1 MENIYFSQKIEHQ
14 LPEWLLYQLWYIL
27 SDYDCFRGKRQKCLR
42 IVQRKPPSELVTS
55 FLAEQ
60 PVSARI
66 VIQRQCER
74 VVMMLAE
81 EEEDDT
87 EPIDSSTAVTEIGGT
102 KYASLP
108 EAFAAASNY
117 DDTITLLNNTELAEP
132 LSVSLNDHYIS
143 HFTLDL
149 NGKTIS
155 CNNGNSDT
163 LFVCATLII
172 CDSSSEKLEESR
184 KTPCRPVRAG
194 RKTDSRHSFA
204 AMPGTVEGI

>member
-1 MENIYFSQKIEHQ
+1 MFMFRKIERQ
-14 LPEWLLYQLWYIL
+14 LPERVPYQLWYIL
-27 SDYDCFRGKRQKCLR
+27 NDYDYFRGERQKCLR
-42 IVQRKPPSELVTS
+42 IVQRKPPSELVMS

-66 VIQRQCER
+66 VIRRQGEL

-172 CDSSSEKLEESR
+172 CDSSSEKLEGSQ
-184 KTPCRPVRAG
+184 KTLILPTGAG
-194 RKTDSRHSFA
+194 RARNRFPAQLCSHA
-204 AMPGTVEGI
+204 GNG

>member
-1 MENIYFSQKIEHQ
+1 MFRKIERQ
-14 LPEWLLYQLWYIL
+14 LPERVPYQLWYIL
-27 SDYDCFRGKRQKCLR
+27 NDYDYFRGERQKCLR
-42 IVQRKPPSELVTS
+42 IVQRKPPSELVMS

-66 VIQRQCER
+66 VIRRQGEL

-172 CDSSSEKLEESR
+172 CDSSSEKLEGSQ
-184 KTPCRPVRAG
+184 KTLILPTGAG
-194 RKTDSRHSFA
+194 RAKNRFPAQLCSHA
-204 AMPGTVEGI
+204 GNG

>member
-1 MENIYFSQKIEHQ
+1 MENTYFSRKIEHQ

-27 SDYDCFRGKRQKCLR
+27 SDYDCFRGEQQKCLR
-42 IVQRKPPSELVTS
+42 IVQRKPPSELVMS

-66 VIQRQCER
+66 VIRRQGKR
-74 VVMMLAE
+74 VVMMLA
-81 EEEDDT
+81 EEDDT

-108 EAFAAASNY
+108 GAFAAASNY
-117 DDTITLLNNTELAEP
+117 DDTITPLNNTEPADP
-132 LSVSLNDHYIS
+132 LSVPLNDHYIS
-143 HFTLDL
+143 HVTLDL
-149 NGKTIS
+149 NDKTIS

-194 RKTDSRHSFA
+194 RKTDSRHSFT

>member
-1 MENIYFSQKIEHQ
+1 MKNVYVSQKIERQ
-14 LPEWLLYQLWYIL
+14 LPERVPYQLWYIL
-27 SDYDCFRGKRQKCLR
+27 NDYDCFRGERQECLR
-42 IVQRKPPSELVTS
+42 IVQRKPPSELVMS
-55 FLAEQ
+55 FLVEQ

-66 VIQRQCER
+66 VIRRQGER
-74 VVMMLAE
+74 VVMMLA
-81 EEEDDT
+81 EEDDT

-102 KYASLP
+102 KYTSLP

-172 CDSSSEKLEESR
+172 CDSSSEKLEGSQ
-184 KTPCRPVRAG
+184 KTLILPTGAG
-194 RKTDSRHSFA
+194 RAKNRFPAQLCSHA
-204 AMPGTVEGI
+204 GNG

>member
-1 MENIYFSQKIEHQ
+1 MN
-14 LPEWLLYQLWYIL
+14 
-27 SDYDCFRGKRQKCLR
+27 DYDCFRGERQKCLR
-42 IVQRKPPSELVTS
+42 IVQRKLPSELVMS

-60 PVSARI
+60 PVSACI
-66 VIQRQCER
+66 VIRRQGER

-81 EEEDDT
+81 EDDT
-87 EPIDSSTAVTEIGGT
+87 EPINSSTAVAEIGGT

-132 LSVSLNDHYIS
+132 LSVPLNDHYIS

-194 RKTDSRHSFA
+194 REKPEIQIPGTALQPCRERLRKYSRTDS
-204 AMPGTVEGI
+204 

>member
-1 MENIYFSQKIEHQ
+1 MSDYGCFRDERQEC
-14 LPEWLLYQLWYIL
+14 LLYLWN
-27 SDYDCFRGKRQKCLR
+27 GQQCLY
-42 IVQRKPPSELVTS
+42 IVQSEPPAGFVM
-55 FLAEQ
+55 FFRAEQ

-66 VIQRQCER
+66 VIRRQGER

-81 EEEDDT
+81 DDT
-87 EPIDSSTAVTEIGGT
+87 EPVDSSTAVTEIGGT

-117 DDTITLLNNTELAEP
+117 DDTITLLNNTELAEL
-132 LSVSLNDHYIS
+132 LSVPLNDHYIS

-149 NGKTIS
+149 NGKAIS

-172 CDSSSEKLEESR
+172 CDSSSEKLEGSQ
-184 KTPCRPVRAG
+184 KTLMLPTGAG
-194 RKTDSRHSFA
+194 RAKNRFPAQLCSHA
-204 AMPGTVEGI
+204 GNG

>member
-1 MENIYFSQKIEHQ
+1 M
-14 LPEWLLYQLWYIL
+14 YIL
-27 SDYDCFRGKRQKCLR
+27 NDYDCFRGERQKCLR
-42 IVQRKPPSELVTS
+42 IVQRKPPSELVMS

-66 VIQRQCER
+66 VIRRQGER
-74 VVMMLAE
+74 VVMMLA
-81 EEEDDT
+81 EDDT

-108 EAFAAASNY
+108 EALAAASNY
-117 DDTITLLNNTELAEP
+117 DDTITLLNNTELVEP

-155 CNNGNSDT
+155 CNNVNSDT

-172 CDSSSEKLEESR
+172 CDSSSEKLERSQKR
-184 KTPCRPVRAG
+184 
-194 RKTDSRHSFA
+194 
-204 AMPGTVEGI
+204 

>member
-1 MENIYFSQKIEHQ
+1 M
-14 LPEWLLYQLWYIL
+14 
-27 SDYDCFRGKRQKCLR
+27 
-42 IVQRKPPSELVTS
+42 LV
-55 FLAEQ
+55 
-60 PVSARI
+60 
-66 VIQRQCER
+66 
-74 VVMMLAE
+74 E
-81 EEEDDT
+81 EDEDDT

-155 CNNGNSDT
+155 CNNVNSDT

-172 CDSSSEKLEESR
+172 CDSSSEKLEGSQ
-184 KTPCRPVRAG
+184 KTLILPTGAG
-194 RKTDSRHSFA
+194 RAKNRFPAQLCSHAGNGRGNMKIESYSSPRASRSASSFMIA
-204 AMPGTVEGI
+204 GYFLSS

>member
-1 MENIYFSQKIEHQ
+1 MERQ
-14 LPEWLLYQLWYIL
+14 LPERVPYQLWYIL
-27 SDYDCFRGKRQKCLR
+27 NEYDCFRGERQKCLR
-42 IVQRKPPSELVTS
+42 IVQNAPPEELVMS

-66 VIQRQCER
+66 VIRRQCER

-81 EEEDDT
+81 EDEDDT
-87 EPIDSSTAVTEIGGT
+87 EPIDSSTAVAEIGGT

-172 CDSSSEKLEESR
+172 CDSSSEKLEGSQ
-184 KTPCRPVRAG
+184 KTLILPTGAG
-194 RKTDSRHSFA
+194 RAKNRFPAQLCSHA
-204 AMPGTVEGI
+204 GNG

>member
-1 MENIYFSQKIEHQ
+1 MKNIYFSQKIEHQ
-14 LPEWLLYQLWYIL
+14 LPEWVLYQLWYIL
-27 SDYDCFRGKRQKCLR
+27 SDYGCFRGERQKPCVSSRMRHLRNFSCPFSLNSRCLR
-42 IVQRKPPSELVTS
+42 IVIR
-55 FLAEQ
+55 
-60 PVSARI
+60 
-66 VIQRQCER
+66 RQGER

-132 LSVSLNDHYIS
+132 LSVPLNDHYIS

-184 KTPCRPVRAG
+184 KTLILPTGAG
-194 RKTDSRHSFA
+194 RTKNRFPAQLCSHA
-204 AMPGTVEGI
+204 GNG

>member
-1 MENIYFSQKIEHQ
+1 M
-14 LPEWLLYQLWYIL
+14 
-27 SDYDCFRGKRQKCLR
+27 
-42 IVQRKPPSELVTS
+42 S

-66 VIQRQCER
+66 VIRRQCER
-74 VVMMLAE
+74 VVMMRAE

-87 EPIDSSTAVTEIGGT
+87 EPLDSRTAVTEIGGT

-149 NGKTIS
+149 NGQTIS

-194 RKTDSRHSFA
+194 RETDSRHSFA

>member
-1 MENIYFSQKIEHQ
+1 MTTTVFAANGRSVCVSSRESRLQS
-14 LPEWLLYQLWYIL
+14 L
-27 SDYDCFRGKRQKCLR
+27 SCPSSLNSRCLR
-42 IVQRKPPSELVTS
+42 IVIR
-55 FLAEQ
+55 
-60 PVSARI
+60 
-66 VIQRQCER
+66 RQGER

-102 KYASLP
+102 KCASLP
-108 EAFAAASNY
+108 AAFAAASNY

-132 LSVSLNDHYIS
+132 LSVPLNDHYIS

-163 LFVCATLII
+163 LFVCATLLI
-172 CDSSSEKLEESR
+172 CDSSSEKLEGSQ
-184 KTPCRPVRAG
+184 KTLILPTGAG
-194 RKTDSRHSFA
+194 RAKNRFPAQLCSHA
-204 AMPGTVEGI
+204 GNG

>member
-1 MENIYFSQKIEHQ
+1 MFMFRKIERQ
-14 LPEWLLYQLWYIL
+14 LPERVPYQLWYIL
-27 SDYDCFRGKRQKCLR
+27 SDYDCFRGERQKCLR
-42 IVQRKPPSELVTS
+42 IVQRKPPSELVMS
-55 FLAEQ
+55 ILAEQ

-66 VIQRQCER
+66 VIRRQGER
-74 VVMMLAE
+74 VVMMLV
-81 EEEDDT
+81 EDDT

-108 EAFAAASNY
+108 EALAAASNY

-132 LSVSLNDHYIS
+132 LSVPLNDHYIS

-172 CDSSSEKLEESR
+172 CDSSSEKLEGSQ
-184 KTPCRPVRAG
+184 KTLILPTGAG
-194 RKTDSRHSFA
+194 RAKNRFPAQLCSHA
-204 AMPGTVEGI
+204 GNG

>member
-27 SDYDCFRGKRQKCLR
+27 SDYDCFRGERQKCLR
-42 IVQRKPPSELVTS
+42 IVQRKLPSELVMS

-66 VIQRQCER
+66 VIRRQGER

-87 EPIDSSTAVTEIGGT
+87 EPIDSRTAVTEIGGT

-155 CNNGNSDT
+155 CNNGNSNT

-172 CDSSSEKLEESR
+172 CDSSSENWKDHKKR
-184 KTPCRPVRAG
+184 
-194 RKTDSRHSFA
+194 
-204 AMPGTVEGI
+204 

>member
-1 MENIYFSQKIEHQ
+1 MKNVYVSQKIEQQ
-14 LPEWLLYQLWYIL
+14 LPERVPYLLLYIL
-27 SDYDCFRGKRQKCLR
+27 NDYDCFRGERQKCLR
-42 IVQRKPPSELVTS
+42 IVQRKLPSEIVMS

-66 VIQRQCER
+66 VIRRQGER
-74 VVMMLAE
+74 VVIMLAE

-117 DDTITLLNNTELAEP
+117 DDTITLLNSAELAEP

-172 CDSSSEKLEESR
+172 CDSSSEKLEGSQ
-184 KTPCRPVRAG
+184 KTLILPTGAG
-194 RKTDSRHSFA
+194 RAKNRFPAQLCSHA
-204 AMPGTVEGI
+204 GNG

>member
-1 MENIYFSQKIEHQ
+1 
-14 LPEWLLYQLWYIL
+14 
-27 SDYDCFRGKRQKCLR
+27 
-42 IVQRKPPSELVTS
+42 
-55 FLAEQ
+55 
-60 PVSARI
+60 
-66 VIQRQCER
+66 
-74 VVMMLAE
+74 MLAE

-87 EPIDSSTAVTEIGGT
+87 EPVDSSTAVTEIGGT

-132 LSVSLNDHYIS
+132 LSVPLNDHYIS

-149 NGKTIS
+149 NSKTIS

-172 CDSSSEKLEESR
+172 CDSSSEKLEGSQKNANFADRCGQGE
-184 KTPCRPVRAG
+184 KQIPGTALQPCRERLREYEDRKKIESYSSPRA
-194 RKTDSRHSFA
+194 SRSASSFMIA
-204 AMPGTVEGI
+204 GYFLSS

>member
-1 MENIYFSQKIEHQ
+1 M
-14 LPEWLLYQLWYIL
+14 
-27 SDYDCFRGKRQKCLR
+27 
-42 IVQRKPPSELVTS
+42 S
-55 FLAEQ
+55 FLVEQ

-66 VIQRQCER
+66 VIRRQGEL

-87 EPIDSSTAVTEIGGT
+87 EPIDSSTAVIEIGGT

-117 DDTITLLNNTELAEP
+117 DDAITLLNNTELAEP
-132 LSVSLNDHYIS
+132 LSVPLNDHYIS

-172 CDSSSEKLEESR
+172 CDSSSEKLEGSQ
-184 KTPCRPVRAG
+184 KKLILPTGAG
-194 RKTDSRHSFA
+194 RAKNRFPAQLCSHA
-204 AMPGTVEGI
+204 GNG

>member
-1 MENIYFSQKIEHQ
+1 M
-14 LPEWLLYQLWYIL
+14 
-27 SDYDCFRGKRQKCLR
+27 
-42 IVQRKPPSELVTS
+42 S

-66 VIQRQCER
+66 VIRHQGER

-117 DDTITLLNNTELAEP
+117 DDTITLLNNTEPAEP

-172 CDSSSEKLEESR
+172 CDSSSEKLEGSQ
-184 KTPCRPVRAG
+184 KKLILPTGAG
-194 RKTDSRHSFA
+194 RAKNRFPAQLCSHA
-204 AMPGTVEGI
+204 GNG

>member
-1 MENIYFSQKIEHQ
+1 M
-14 LPEWLLYQLWYIL
+14 
-27 SDYDCFRGKRQKCLR
+27 
-42 IVQRKPPSELVTS
+42 S

-66 VIQRQCER
+66 VIRRQGER
-74 VVMMLAE
+74 AVTMLAE

-87 EPIDSSTAVTEIGGT
+87 EPIDSRTAVTEIGGA

-149 NGKTIS
+149 NGKTIN
-155 CNNGNSDT
+155 CNNGNSDM

-172 CDSSSEKLEESR
+172 CDSSSEKLEGSQ
-184 KTPCRPVRAG
+184 KTLILPTGAG
-194 RKTDSRHSFA
+194 RAKNRFPAQLCSHA
-204 AMPGTVEGI
+204 GNG

>member
-1 MENIYFSQKIEHQ
+1 
-14 LPEWLLYQLWYIL
+14 
-27 SDYDCFRGKRQKCLR
+27 
-42 IVQRKPPSELVTS
+42 
-55 FLAEQ
+55 
-60 PVSARI
+60 
-66 VIQRQCER
+66 
-74 VVMMLAE
+74 MMLAE

-132 LSVSLNDHYIS
+132 LSVPLNDHYIS

-172 CDSSSEKLEESR
+172 CDSSSEKLEESQ
-184 KTPCRPVRAG
+184 KRPADRCEQGENRFPAQLCSHAG
-194 RKTDSRHSFA
+194 N
-204 AMPGTVEGI
+204 G

>member
-1 MENIYFSQKIEHQ
+1 MFMFRKIERQ
-14 LPEWLLYQLWYIL
+14 LPERVPYQLWYIL
-27 SDYDCFRGKRQKCLR
+27 NDYDYFRGERQKCLR
-42 IVQRKPPSELVTS
+42 IVQRKPPSELVMS

-66 VIQRQCER
+66 VIRRQGEL

-132 LSVSLNDHYIS
+132 LSVPLNDHYIS

-172 CDSSSEKLEESR
+172 CDSSSEKLEGSQ
-184 KTPCRPVRAG
+184 KTLMLPTGAG
-194 RKTDSRHSFA
+194 RAKNRFPAQLCSHA
-204 AMPGTVEGI
+204 GNG

>member
-14 LPEWLLYQLWYIL
+14 LPEWLLYQLLYIL
-27 SDYDCFRGKRQKCLR
+27 SDYDCFRGERQKCLR
-42 IVQRKPPSELVTS
+42 IVQRKPPSELVMS
-55 FLAEQ
+55 FLAEH
-60 PVSARI
+60 PVSVRI
-66 VIQRQCER
+66 VIRRQGER

-132 LSVSLNDHYIS
+132 LSVPLNDHYIS

-149 NGKTIS
+149 NGKTII

-172 CDSSSEKLEESR
+172 CDSSSEKLEGSQ
-184 KTPCRPVRAG
+184 KTLILPTGAG
-194 RKTDSRHSFA
+194 RAKNRFPAQLCSHA
-204 AMPGTVEGI
+204 GNG

>member
-1 MENIYFSQKIEHQ
+1 M
-14 LPEWLLYQLWYIL
+14 
-27 SDYDCFRGKRQKCLR
+27 
-42 IVQRKPPSELVTS
+42 S

-66 VIQRQCER
+66 VIRRQGER
-74 VVMMLAE
+74 AVTMLAE

-87 EPIDSSTAVTEIGGT
+87 EPIDSRTAVTEIGGA

-143 HFTLDL
+143 RFTLDL

-155 CNNGNSDT
+155 CNNENSDT

-172 CDSSSEKLEESR
+172 CDSGSEKLEGSQ
-184 KTPCRPVRAG
+184 KKLILPTGAG
-194 RKTDSRHSFA
+194 RAKTDSRHSFA

>member
-1 MENIYFSQKIEHQ
+1 MTTTIFAANGRSVCVSSRMSHLRNLSCPFS
-14 LPEWLLYQLWYIL
+14 LN
-27 SDYDCFRGKRQKCLR
+27 SRCLR
-42 IVQRKPPSELVTS
+42 IVIR
-55 FLAEQ
+55 
-60 PVSARI
+60 
-66 VIQRQCER
+66 RQGER

-87 EPIDSSTAVTEIGGT
+87 EPIDSSTAVTETGGT

-172 CDSSSEKLEESR
+172 CDSSFEKLERSQ
-184 KTPCRPVRAG
+184 KTLILPTGAG
-194 RKTDSRHSFA
+194 RARNRFPAQLCSHA
-204 AMPGTVEGI
+204 GTG

>member
-1 MENIYFSQKIEHQ
+1 MKNVYVSQKIERQ
-14 LPEWLLYQLWYIL
+14 LPERVPYQLWYIL
-27 SDYDCFRGKRQKCLR
+27 NDYDCFRGERQECLR
-42 IVQRKPPSELVTS
+42 IVQRKPPSELVMS
-55 FLAEQ
+55 FLVEQ

-66 VIQRQCER
+66 VIRRQGER
-74 VVMMLAE
+74 VVMMLA
-81 EEEDDT
+81 EEDDT

-102 KYASLP
+102 KYTSLP

-172 CDSSSEKLEESR
+172 CDSSSKKLEGSQ
-184 KTPCRPVRAG
+184 K
-194 RKTDSRHSFA
+194 S
-204 AMPGTVEGI
+204 

>member
-1 MENIYFSQKIEHQ
+1 M
-14 LPEWLLYQLWYIL
+14 
-27 SDYDCFRGKRQKCLR
+27 
-42 IVQRKPPSELVTS
+42 S
-55 FLAEQ
+55 FLVEQ

-66 VIQRQCER
+66 VIRRQGER
-74 VVMMLAE
+74 VVMMLA
-81 EEEDDT
+81 EDDT
-87 EPIDSSTAVTEIGGT
+87 EPIDSSTTVTEIGGT

-172 CDSSSEKLEESR
+172 CDSSSEKLEESQ
-184 KTPCRPVRAG
+184 KTLILPTGAG
-194 RKTDSRHSFA
+194 WAKNRFPAQLCSHAGNGRGNMKIERR
-204 AMPGTVEGI
+204 

>member
-1 MENIYFSQKIEHQ
+1 MFMFRKIERQ
-14 LPEWLLYQLWYIL
+14 LPERVPYQLWYIL
-27 SDYDCFRGKRQKCLR
+27 NDYDYFRGERQKCLR
-42 IVQRKPPSELVTS
+42 IVQRKPPSELVMS

-66 VIQRQCER
+66 VIRRQGEL

-172 CDSSSEKLEESR
+172 CDSSSEKLEGSQ
-184 KTPCRPVRAG
+184 KTLILPTGAG
-194 RKTDSRHSFA
+194 RAKNRFPAQLCSHA
-204 AMPGTVEGI
+204 GNG

>member
-1 MENIYFSQKIEHQ
+1 M
-14 LPEWLLYQLWYIL
+14 
-27 SDYDCFRGKRQKCLR
+27 
-42 IVQRKPPSELVTS
+42 S
-55 FLAEQ
+55 FLVEQ

-66 VIQRQCER
+66 VIRRQGER

-132 LSVSLNDHYIS
+132 LSVPLNDHYIS

-149 NGKTIS
+149 NSKTIS

-172 CDSSSEKLEESR
+172 CDSSSEKQIPGTALQ
-184 KTPCRPVRAG
+184 PCRERLREYEDRKKIESYSSPRA
-194 RKTDSRHSFA
+194 SRSASSFMIA
-204 AMPGTVEGI
+204 GYFLSS

>member
-1 MENIYFSQKIEHQ
+1 MENIYFSQKIKHQ

-27 SDYDCFRGKRQKCLR
+27 SDYDCFCGERQQCLR
-42 IVQRKPPSELVTS
+42 IVQNEPPEELVMS

-60 PVSARI
+60 PVSACI
-66 VIQRQCER
+66 VIRRQGER
-74 VVMMLAE
+74 VVMMLA
-81 EEEDDT
+81 EEDDT

-149 NGKTIS
+149 KGKTIS

-172 CDSSSEKLEESR
+172 CDSSSKKLEESR

-194 RKTDSRHSFA
+194 RKTESRHSVA
-204 AMPGTVEGI
+204 AMPGTGEGI